1 MMMFLNLKNANLY
14 GEDGALGKEYIN
26 HVAKRMATALRK
38 LSTQTK
44 KTRVTL
50 GGRGEGKLAAYNT

>member
-26 HVAKRMATALRK
+26 HCGKADGHCTPETVNADKEDQSNTWWKR
-38 LSTQTK
+38 
-44 KTRVTL
+44 
-50 GGRGEGKLAAYNT
+50 RGKARGL